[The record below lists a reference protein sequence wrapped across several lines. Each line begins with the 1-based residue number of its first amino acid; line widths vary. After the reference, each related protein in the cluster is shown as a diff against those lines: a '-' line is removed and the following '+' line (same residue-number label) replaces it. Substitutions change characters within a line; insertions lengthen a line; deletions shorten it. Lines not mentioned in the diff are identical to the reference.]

1 MIFHDRNKLE
11 TKELVSGI
19 SGQLIHTD
27 TMSIGYF
34 DIAKGAVLPEHS
46 HVHEQVTSILEG
58 ELEMTVNGETKIM
71 KAGHVATIPSNTPHS
86 ARALT
91 DCKAVD
97 VFNPVR
103 EDYK

>member
-1 MIFHDRNKLE
+1 MIFHDRNELE
-11 TKELVSGI
+11 TKELVPGI
-19 SGQLIHTD
+19 SGQLIHTE

-34 DIAKGAVLPEHS
+34 DITKDAVLPEHS
-46 HVHEQVTSILEG
+46 HVHEQVTSVLEG
-58 ELEMTVNGETKIM
+58 ELEMTVGGETKIM
-71 KAGHVATIPSNTPHS
+71 KAGYVATIPSNTPHS

-91 DCKAVD
+91 NCKAVD

>member
-1 MIFHDRNKLE
+1 MIFHERDKLE
-11 TKELVSGI
+11 TKELVKGI

-27 TMSIGYF
+27 TLSIGYF
-34 DIAKGAVLPEHS
+34 DIAKGAVLPAHS
-46 HVHEQVTSILEG
+46 HVHEQITSLLEG
-58 ELEMTVNGETKIM
+58 ELEMTVDGETKIM
-71 KAGHVATIPSNTPHS
+71 KAGHVATIPSNVVHS

>member
-11 TKELVSGI
+11 TKELVPGI
-19 SGQLIHTD
+19 SGQLIHTE

-34 DIAKGAVLPEHS
+34 DISKGAVLPEHS
-46 HVHEQVTSILEG
+46 HVHEQVTNLLEG

-71 KAGHVATIPSNTPHS
+71 KAGHVATIPPNTAHS
-86 ARALT
+86 AVALT